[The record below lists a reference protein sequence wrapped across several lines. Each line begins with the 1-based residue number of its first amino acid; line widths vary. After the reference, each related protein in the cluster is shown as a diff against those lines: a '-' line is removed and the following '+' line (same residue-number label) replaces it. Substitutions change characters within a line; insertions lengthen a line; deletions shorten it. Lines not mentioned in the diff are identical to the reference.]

1 MGKTG
6 KEIRRY
12 DAEIIIEI
20 ILQVRCL
27 VLHNSISTIDLLI
40 LLRYNLIRKE
50 GRK

>member
-6 KEIRRY
+6 KESRRY

-27 VLHNSISTIDLLI
+27 VLHNSIITIDLFI
-40 LLRYNLIRKE
+40 FLRYNLMRKE
-50 GRK
+50 GGK